1 MIKREAHLRKLEGL
15 LGESPVV
22 AMIGAR
28 QVGKTTLARQV
39 VRQSG
44 EPAHVFDLES
54 SEDLARLADP
64 MLALSPL
71 RGLVVLDE
79 VQRRADL
86 FPTLRVLADRRP
98 LPARFLVLGRA
109 SPELLRQSSESLAG
123 RVAYYELPCLSLAE
137 TGPAELE
144 KLWLR
149 GGFPVSF
156 AAQSEPG
163 SVRWRRN
170 FVMTFLERD
179 IAQLGI
185 AIPGATLER
194 FWAMLAH
201 YHAQIWNGSE
211 LARAFGV
218 SHHTVRRYADAL
230 ESTFMVRSLKPW
242 SANLAKRQVK
252 SPKVYVRDSGLL
264 HRLLDIDS
272 REQLERHPKLGASWE
287 GFVIEQIIQTLH
299 VDDRQCYFWAAH
311 TGGEIDLLIHR
322 GGKLRGFEIKHTS
335 SPAVTRSMRNAY
347 EGLELDRLDVIHA
360 GRDSFPLA
368 DGIRAVAAR
377 RMLEEFS

>member
-44 EPAHVFDLES
+44 EPTHVFDLES

-98 LPARFLVLGRA
+98 LPARFLVLGSA

-123 RVAYYELPCLSLAE
+123 RIDYYELPCLSLAE

-149 GGFPVSF
+149 GGFPASF

-218 SHHTVRRYADAL
+218 SHHTVRRYVDAL

-264 HRLLDIDS
+264 HRLLDLDS